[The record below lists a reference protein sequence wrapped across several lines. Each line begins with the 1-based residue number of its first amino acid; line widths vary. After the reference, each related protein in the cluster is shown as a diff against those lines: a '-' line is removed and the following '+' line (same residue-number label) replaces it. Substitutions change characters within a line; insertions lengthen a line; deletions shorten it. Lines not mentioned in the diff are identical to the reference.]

1 MLLLTNVFI
10 SSALFRKF
18 IYFPNKLTGLVVPGA
33 SRCYYNFQH
42 YEEGDRIVTNEPCL
56 NCTCHKRMLMCYLRV
71 CPFTK
76 AVGQDCTVEKRPD
89 QCCPVITCPQGTVT
103 CPSKNEPNV
112 MCRCHN
118 LIWSHWN
125 FIKHPGKLLSPKK
138 NVHCSILQPD

>member
-1 MLLLTNVFI
+1 MEHFTAILALSSLLVIKLLLFKQSIRQLYLING
-10 SSALFRKF
+10 LFSKQ
-18 IYFPNKLTGLVVPGA
+18 TDWSLVLGA

-103 CPSKNEPNV
+103 
-112 MCRCHN
+112 N
-118 LIWSHWN
+118 LSN
-125 FIKHPGKLLSPKK
+125 Q
-138 NVHCSILQPD
+138 NQTYDVDV